1 MDVSHGLVMLLSCI
15 CSVSLFNGCSVP
27 ERAYREQHGTRPRCT
42 CVSLMS
48 SLSIKVSRE
57 TMSFPPIDHE
67 GSNFAGKL
75 RRLDAGELQKFAHLL
90 DGHWDALALTQ

>member
-1 MDVSHGLVMLLSCI
+1 
-15 CSVSLFNGCSVP
+15 
-27 ERAYREQHGTRPRCT
+27 
-42 CVSLMS
+42 MS

-90 DGHWDALALTQ
+90 DGHWDALALTH